1 MSIGSSASP
10 ASAAAAA
17 PSQQLVL
24 TTGRTPWRAAN
35 SVIQQFAVTTDSVV
49 ATVDLV
55 TDADVRRITIS
66 WGDGTSNT
74 RVISSVPVDAQ
85 TPLSS
90 APLPAGTFRFQ
101 HAYDPPSPRFGQPFT
116 RLIIVGI
123 QQRGGLQEFS
133 SLMATMTPRYRVN
146 HYETYI
152 NLAEPADP
160 FGSTAEFEI
169 TMFVDNQEVGSAHW
183 NPLQAGIFGDGLI
196 GGTFIPIGGSAVA
209 HEFEVGLDV
218 LSCHF
223 WFIESDD
230 WSSDDEARS
239 IQSLSVAITD
249 VADLSLSN
257 RRFSETRRKS
267 IEGAGTIK
275 IRYDRDVTLLVPLT
289 PGAGGP
295 VVQVVARA

>member
-1 MSIGSSASP
+1 MGSSASS

-24 TTGRTPWRAAN
+24 AKGRTPWRAAN
-35 SVIQQFAVTTDSVV
+35 SVIRQFAVTTDSVV

-74 RVISSVPVDAQ
+74 RVISSVPVDTQ

-101 HAYDPPSPRFGQPFT
+101 HPYDPPTPRFGQPFT

-133 SLMATMTPRYRVN
+133 SLMATLTPRYRVN

-169 TMFVDNQEVGSAHW
+169 TMFVDDQEVGSAHW
-183 NPLQAGIFGDGLI
+183 YPLQAGIFGGGLI
-196 GGTFIPIGGSAVA
+196 GGSFIPIGGSAIA
-209 HEFEVGLDV
+209 REFAVGDEPV
-218 LSCHF
+218 SCQF
-223 WFIESDD
+223 LFIDSDD

-239 IQSLSVAITD
+239 YQSLSVAGTD
-249 VADLSLSN
+249 VVDLSPSN
-257 RRFSETRRKS
+257 RRFSETKTQS
-267 IEGAGTIK
+267 INGAGTIK

-295 VVQVVARA
+295 VVQVLARA